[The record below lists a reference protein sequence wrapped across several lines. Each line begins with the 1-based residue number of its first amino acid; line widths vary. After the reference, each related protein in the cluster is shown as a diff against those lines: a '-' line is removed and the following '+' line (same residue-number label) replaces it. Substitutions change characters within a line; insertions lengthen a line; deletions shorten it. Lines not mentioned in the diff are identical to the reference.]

1 MENEFG
7 KIPKDEAFGKIENR
21 TPYLIDDNLV
31 KLADPG
37 GEAVMELLLNHTDEA
52 TKEFCEQQNNGF
64 LFLVILH
71 ALTED
76 KTIREI
82 CEQYYLKEV
91 SDGPLVNFC
100 ENPRMEKLEYSGHLK
115 LVRRYEPIE
124 IPDEEWQNF
133 VGKTLLRLQQKL
145 EIKC

>member
-7 KIPKDEAFGKIENR
+7 KFLKDEAFGKIENR
-21 TPYLIDDNLV
+21 NPYLIEDNLV
-31 KLADPG
+31 KLANPE
-37 GEAVMELLLNHTDEA
+37 GEAVMELLLNHTDDA
-52 TKEFCEQQNNGF
+52 TKEFCEQQNNAF

-71 ALTED
+71 AITED
-76 KTIREI
+76 KTIRDI

-100 ENPRMEKLEYSGHLK
+100 ENPRMEKLEYSGYLK
-115 LVRRYEPIE
+115 LERRYEPIE
-124 IPDEEWQNF
+124 IPDKEWQDF
-133 VGKTLLRLQQKL
+133 VNETMLRLQHKL